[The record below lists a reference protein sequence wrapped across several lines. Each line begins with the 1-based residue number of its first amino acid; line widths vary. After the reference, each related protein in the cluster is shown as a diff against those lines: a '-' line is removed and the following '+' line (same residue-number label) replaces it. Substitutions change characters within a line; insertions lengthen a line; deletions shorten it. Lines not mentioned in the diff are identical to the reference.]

1 MDLGSEFSMAVS
13 PSAYKR
19 LVTGEDCAVVAR
31 EAIKE
36 LLERTMRS
44 ALRVRIRRVRQEKG
58 PEADRRNG
66 YYERSLLS
74 SWGWIS
80 GIRVPRGRLSSV
92 ADVILPKYQ
101 RRQPEFDAAVMA
113 SFVLGHSTRKS
124 VRFFAQL
131 FGEAGISRTQV
142 SDILAKVDEGCRLW
156 RNRRLE
162 RPYVY
167 LWLDGKCAAIA
178 GAVKRL
184 YSVLWAYAATEDMQ
198 RELIGFQVH
207 RSEGQSHWES
217 LLIHLL
223 DRGLDPRKLKLVI
236 RDENSGCEQA
246 VLSLLGAV
254 PQQSCAVHLE
264 RNVGKLVSKPHRSE
278 FQKSVSQIFK
288 CRSLSDARDS
298 LAQVLDSWQHEELE
312 ACLYLQANV
321 DNSLR
326 FYEVAHGPLWR
337 AHLKSTNILER
348 FFRELK
354 RFEKSRQFRFAHQTA
369 CERFYY
375 LFARDYNQRHQMMP
389 KLTKRKAASAPS
401 AENAFTAG
409 RRQVFP
415 AKAVLGHP
423 PNNDPSAREVTISP
437 LDSTSSGDASYPA
450 MTQES

>member
-19 LVTGEDCAVVAR
+19 LVTGEDCSVVAR
-31 EAIKE
+31 KAIKE
-36 LLERTMRS
+36 LLEQTMAS
-44 ALRVRIRRVRQEKG
+44 ALQVRILRMRQEKG
-58 PEADRRNG
+58 PKADRRNG
-66 YYERSLLS
+66 SYERSLLS

-101 RRQPEFDAAVMA
+101 RRQPECDAAVMA

-142 SDILAKVDEGCRLW
+142 SHILAKVDEGCRAW
-156 RNRRLE
+156 RNRRLDK
-162 RPYVY
+162 PYVY

-178 GAVKRL
+178 GACKRP

-207 RSEGQSHWES
+207 RSEGAVHWES

-223 DRGLDPRKLKLVI
+223 DRGLDPRRLKLVI
-236 RDENSGCEQA
+236 RDDNSACEQA

-254 PQQSCAVHLE
+254 AQQSCAVHLE
-264 RNVGKLVSKPHRSE
+264 RNVGRLVSKPHRSE

-288 CRSLSDARDS
+288 CPSLLEARSS
-298 LAQVLDSWQHEELE
+298 LEQVLDSWQHEEAQ
-312 ACLYLQANV
+312 ACLYLRANV
-321 DNSLR
+321 DKSLR
-326 FYEVAHGPLWR
+326 FYEVATSALWR

-354 RFEKSRQFRFAHQTA
+354 RFEKSRQFRFADQSA

-375 LFARDYNQRHQMMP
+375 LFARDYNERHPTMP
-389 KLTKRKAASAPS
+389 KPAKRRPASRSSPES
-401 AENAFTAG
+401 AYVAG
-409 RRQVFP
+409 RRRVFS
-415 AKAVLGHP
+415 AKVVLRHP
-423 PNNDPSAREVTISP
+423 PKKHPSAKEARISAVDGCHPGMP
-437 LDSTSSGDASYPA
+437 LAA
-450 MTQES
+450 R

>member
-1 MDLGSEFSMAVS
+1 MDLGSEFSMPLS
-13 PSAYKR
+13 LSTYKR

-31 EAIKE
+31 KAIKE
-36 LLERTMRS
+36 LLERTMER
-44 ALRVRIRRVRQEKG
+44 ALRVRIGRVRRSCG
-58 PEADRRNG
+58 PQSDRRNG

-74 SWGWIS
+74 SWGWIG

-131 FGEAGISRTQV
+131 FGEVGISRTQV
-142 SDILAKVDEGCRLW
+142 SHILAKVDEGCRAW

-178 GAVKRL
+178 GALKRP

-207 RSEGQSHWES
+207 RSEGQFHWES

-236 RDENSGCEQA
+236 RDENSACEQA
-246 VLSLLGAV
+246 VLSLFGAV
-254 PQQSCAVHLE
+254 LQQSCAVHLE
-264 RNVGKLVSKPHRSE
+264 RNLAKQVSKPHRSE
-278 FQKSVSQIFK
+278 FQKAVSQIFK
-288 CRSLSDARDS
+288 RPSLPKARAT
-298 LAQVLDSWQHEELE
+298 LREVLDCWQHEEPQ
-312 ACLYLQANV
+312 ACLYLRANV
-321 DNSLR
+321 DKSLH
-326 FYEVAHGPLWR
+326 FYEVAKSRLWR

-354 RFEKSRQFRFAHQTA
+354 RFEKSRQFRFADLRA

-375 LFARDYNQRHQMMP
+375 LFAHDYNKNHPLMP
-389 KLTKRKAASAPS
+389 VPLEKRTRAQHPS
-401 AENAFTAG
+401 KSAFTAG
-409 RRQVFP
+409 RRRVFSP
-415 AKAVLGHP
+415 GVVPGHP
-423 PNNDPSAREVTISP
+423 PKTHPSTQGGAKSFDSLDLVRNASSP
-437 LDSTSSGDASYPA
+437 S
-450 MTQES
+450 MTQKY